1 MFVGV
6 VVLVGVGVNVSP
18 ADCVGVGD
26 EVLVGVIVTVD
37 DGVTV
42 AVLVGVGVFDG
53 QICDAVNNKGAIP
66 VYGKL
71 IFK

>member
-1 MFVGV
+1 MTGTSVS
-6 VVLVGVGVNVSP
+6 VGVGVTGTSVS
-18 ADCVGVGD
+18 VGVGVTGTS
-26 EVLVGVIVTVD
+26 ELVGE
-37 DGVTV
+37 GVTV